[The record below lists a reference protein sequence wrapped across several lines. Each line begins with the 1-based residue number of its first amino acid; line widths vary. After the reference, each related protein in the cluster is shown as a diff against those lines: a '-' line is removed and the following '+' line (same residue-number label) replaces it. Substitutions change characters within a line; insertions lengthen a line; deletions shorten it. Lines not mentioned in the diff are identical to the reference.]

1 MKISQ
6 LSAVSGVPQP
16 TIKLYL
22 RMGLLP
28 TGLKTHA
35 NQAVY
40 SQEHVRRLG
49 IIRTLTQVGGL
60 SVASAKTVLDA
71 IDSDL
76 PLNHTFGIAQQAASP
91 DIDGTGLDEADLA
104 RADEFMAGWTYHDGP
119 GRFGVAKALRAMEDA
134 GLEPDSAWRES
145 YRTAASIIGEADID
159 LIDRREGRL
168 AKAETVVIGTVLG
181 DTLLAALRRA
191 AQEHFSRQRYPER
204 ETTQQSHQQNSS
216 MET

>member
-6 LSAVSGVPQP
+6 LSAASGVPQP

-28 TGLKTHA
+28 TGEKTHA
-35 NQAVY
+35 NQATY
-40 SQEHVRRLG
+40 SEEHLRRLG

-91 DIDGTGLDEADLA
+91 EIDGADIDRADLA
-104 RADEFMAGWTYHDGP
+104 RADEFLAGWSYQDGP

-134 GLEPDSAWRES
+134 GLEPDPAWRES
-145 YRTAASIIGEADID
+145 YRTAAAIIGEADID
-159 LIDRREGRL
+159 LVGRRQGRL

-191 AQEHFSRQRYPER
+191 AQEHFSRQRYSDDPAGAHPR
-204 ETTQQSHQQNSS
+204 SIQQTSP
-216 MET
+216 

>member
-6 LSAVSGVPQP
+6 LSAASGVSQP

-22 RMGLLP
+22 REGLLP
-28 TGLKTHA
+28 PGAKTHA
-35 NQAVY
+35 NQATY
-40 SQEHVRRLG
+40 SEAHVRRLG

-76 PLNHTFGIAQQAASP
+76 PLNWTFGLAQRAASP
-91 DIDGTGLDEADLA
+91 DVDGTDLSDTDLA
-104 RADEFMAGWTYHDGP
+104 RADDFLAGLTYHDGP
-119 GRFGVAKALRAMEDA
+119 GRFGVAKTLRAMAEA
-134 GLEPDSAWRES
+134 GLEADGAWRDS
-145 YRTAASIIGEADID
+145 YRKAAEIIGEADID

-181 DTLLAALRRA
+181 DALLAALRRA
-191 AQEHFSRQRYPER
+191 AQEHFSSQRYPSR
-204 ETTQQSHQQNSS
+204 STETAP
-216 MET
+216 

>member
-1 MKISQ
+1 MRISQ
-6 LSAVSGVPQP
+6 LSAVSGIPQP

-28 TGLKTHA
+28 TGQKTHA
-35 NQAVY
+35 NQATY
-40 SQEHVRRLG
+40 SQEHVRRLR

-91 DIDGTGLDEADLA
+91 GIDGTGLDEADLA
-104 RADEFMAGWTYHDGP
+104 RADEFLAGWSYHDGP
-119 GRFGVAKALRAMEDA
+119 GRFGVAKALHAMDDA
-134 GLEPDSAWRES
+134 GLEPDAAWRDS
-145 YRTAASIIGEADID
+145 YRTAAAIIGEADID
-159 LIDRREGRL
+159 LIDRREGRQ

-181 DTLLAALRRA
+181 DALLAALRRA
-191 AQEHFSRQRYPER
+191 AQEHFSGQRYSGER
-204 ETTQQSHQQNSS
+204 AGNDPRSIQQTSP
-216 MET
+216 